1 MANRNVWKI
10 AFLTLCGIV
19 VLVFIILFVLFQ
31 RYFPEV
37 DESHFVQKQ
46 RTTEEATFVI
56 QTNKERLNT
65 LIASK
70 IKQAPSDI
78 SYMVELLDKNVQFR
92 SSFQV
97 LGQEIPVTINFKPI
111 VVQNGD
117 LLLEVET
124 FSVGMLNLPVD
135 QVLKF
140 ITNWIEMEDWIVTYP
155 SERIVEVKVTE
166 LRIDKNASMRFRFL
180 TFDLEQNNIE
190 LEMIID

>member
-124 FSVGMLNLPVD
+124 FSVGILNLPVD

-155 SERIVEVKVTE
+155 SERVVEVKVTE